1 MEWLTVVAIVIGVVL
16 AIFLKGAF
24 DEKSKKKRLKW
35 LIHDRYGKTP
45 DRDYG
50 DEELS
55 SIPGYFSAHQK
66 KGQID
71 DITWNDLGMDQLY
84 FRMNHTY
91 SSAGQEYLYYMLR
104 TPEMREG
111 EMETEMLFSAEKELL
126 SSTENEML
134 SSKGNGAGSSGKTG
148 GRISMEEKI
157 AYFSE
162 NEKEREELQYAFM
175 QLGRSGKY
183 SVYDYLEY
191 LDKLGESSSLTAI
204 VIDLLFIPA
213 ILTMIASPPFGML
226 FLFTLIS
233 INIYSYMK
241 KKQEIE
247 PYLTSF
253 AYVRRNLD
261 FSKQLVSMDIPVL
274 KEEWKRLKELEG
286 RFGKFRYSAM
296 LGMRGSSMAG
306 DPLSILLD
314 YVNMLL
320 HLDIICFNSMLREVK
335 KHMTDIDRMIT
346 ITGRAECYIAIS
358 SYRASLHQGWCVPCF
373 ETNGRMGTCGH
384 LELKGL
390 YHPLLEEAV
399 KNDICVEQGVLL
411 TGSNASG
418 KSTFLKAVAVNA
430 LLAQTINTCA
440 ADFYQGD
447 RYQIMTSMALRDDLE
462 GGESYYIVEIKSL
475 KRILDVA
482 RQHEEDPGTNP
493 VLCFV
498 DEVLRGTN
506 TVERIAASTKIL
518 QSLHRPGV
526 LCFAATHDI
535 ELTELLA
542 ECYDN
547 YHFEEEIEEGDI
559 LFNYVLRTG
568 KAVSRNAIRLLGI
581 IGYEEAIIEE
591 AEGLASHF
599 LNTGSW
605 T

>member
-104 TPEMREG
+104 TPEMRER
-111 EMETEMLFSAEKELL
+111 EMETEMLFSTEKELL

-134 SSKGNGAGSSGKTG
+134 SSKGNGTGSSGKTG

-241 KKQEIE
+241 R
-247 PYLTSF
+247 S
-253 AYVRRNLD
+253 RRLN
-261 FSKQLVSMDIPVL
+261 
-274 KEEWKRLKELEG
+274 
-286 RFGKFRYSAM
+286 
-296 LGMRGSSMAG
+296 
-306 DPLSILLD
+306 
-314 YVNMLL
+314 
-320 HLDIICFNSMLREVK
+320 
-335 KHMTDIDRMIT
+335 
-346 ITGRAECYIAIS
+346 
-358 SYRASLHQGWCVPCF
+358 
-373 ETNGRMGTCGH
+373 
-384 LELKGL
+384 
-390 YHPLLEEAV
+390 
-399 KNDICVEQGVLL
+399 
-411 TGSNASG
+411 
-418 KSTFLKAVAVNA
+418 
-430 LLAQTINTCA
+430 
-440 ADFYQGD
+440 
-447 RYQIMTSMALRDDLE
+447 
-462 GGESYYIVEIKSL
+462 
-475 KRILDVA
+475 RILPA
-482 RQHEEDPGTNP
+482 SPMYAGSLISPNSLYLWIF
-493 VLCFV
+493 LC
-498 DEVLRGTN
+498 
-506 TVERIAASTKIL
+506 
-518 QSLHRPGV
+518 
-526 LCFAATHDI
+526 
-535 ELTELLA
+535 
-542 ECYDN
+542 
-547 YHFEEEIEEGDI
+547 
-559 LFNYVLRTG
+559 
-568 KAVSRNAIRLLGI
+568 
-581 IGYEEAIIEE
+581 
-591 AEGLASHF
+591 
-599 LNTGSW
+599 
-605 T
+605 

>member
-104 TPEMREG
+104 TPEMRER
-111 EMETEMLFSAEKELL
+111 EMETEMLFSTEKELL

-134 SSKGNGAGSSGKTG
+134 SSKGNGTGSSGKTG

-253 AYVRRNLD
+253 AYVRRILD

-346 ITGRAECYIAIS
+346 ITGRAECYIILSGQPAPGVVCSLLRNERQDGSLWSSGIKGLIS
-358 SYRASLHQGWCVPCF
+358 S
-373 ETNGRMGTCGH
+373 
-384 LELKGL
+384 
-390 YHPLLEEAV
+390 
-399 KNDICVEQGVLL
+399 
-411 TGSNASG
+411 
-418 KSTFLKAVAVNA
+418 
-430 LLAQTINTCA
+430 
-440 ADFYQGD
+440 
-447 RYQIMTSMALRDDLE
+447 
-462 GGESYYIVEIKSL
+462 
-475 KRILDVA
+475 
-482 RQHEEDPGTNP
+482 
-493 VLCFV
+493 
-498 DEVLRGTN
+498 
-506 TVERIAASTKIL
+506 
-518 QSLHRPGV
+518 
-526 LCFAATHDI
+526 FA
-535 ELTELLA
+535 
-542 ECYDN
+542 
-547 YHFEEEIEEGDI
+547 
-559 LFNYVLRTG
+559 
-568 KAVSRNAIRLLGI
+568 
-581 IGYEEAIIEE
+581 
-591 AEGLASHF
+591 
-599 LNTGSW
+599 
-605 T
+605 